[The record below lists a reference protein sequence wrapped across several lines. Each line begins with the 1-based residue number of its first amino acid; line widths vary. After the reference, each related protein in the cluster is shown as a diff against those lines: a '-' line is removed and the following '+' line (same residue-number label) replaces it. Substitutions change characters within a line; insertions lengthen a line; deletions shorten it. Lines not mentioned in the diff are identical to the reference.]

1 MNSNLQSHTVSS
13 YDSELKGI
21 TKSLKEMGNLVGEI
35 LAVFDQ
41 ALLGQVENVTL
52 DNVTSEVS
60 AIDKK
65 INTLNDD
72 VGSKAV
78 NIIAL
83 RNPLAVD
90 LRFVISAIKIATIL
104 ERIGDIAKSSAKNI
118 AKHNADVTK
127 KYAEELQEMYS
138 LVMKRI
144 NNSVKGF
151 GKFDTEKADKVWS
164 KEDKVD
170 NLAESLFDKLKND
183 MSNKSSVAEAMS
195 LLLVVKNLERMG
207 DYTTNVTKMVHYVS
221 SGEKWSDDSS
231 SSKPKKIS

>member
-65 INTLNDD
+65 INKLNDD

-104 ERIGDIAKSSAKNI
+104 ERMGDIAKSSEIGRA
-118 AKHNADVTK
+118 HV
-127 KYAEELQEMYS
+127 
-138 LVMKRI
+138 
-144 NNSVKGF
+144 
-151 GKFDTEKADKVWS
+151 
-164 KEDKVD
+164 
-170 NLAESLFDKLKND
+170 
-183 MSNKSSVAEAMS
+183 
-195 LLLVVKNLERMG
+195 
-207 DYTTNVTKMVHYVS
+207 
-221 SGEKWSDDSS
+221 
-231 SSKPKKIS
+231 